1 MKNLTNALQKG
12 NLTAKER
19 VILLV
24 HNAVKEE
31 REGKGILA
39 EAEKHALSDGWQPT
53 NNEQVREYNRYMKA
67 WRTVGFAELDAQTTF
82 LETQSFYNQEKQAT
96 SHLLLYPFFRN
107 AKEWFERLDTILP
120 VNVKRALEI
129 IEKQKQVKL
138 ESGMDFDYAVYQLAY
153 ELTDKQTQEDLKTLY
168 EEVAY
173 DHQYLDQEEALY
185 NLLNGKDSLTTA
197 DKEKLATMIVRAGYN
212 SFAKKWQFWHYYASI
227 PLKEIGKRW
236 LDKRGIKPTEPTG
249 EREKTTL
256 DRARKR
262 VEEVRGEQITP
273 EEALKEYT
281 AENLE
286 TTITEYAT
294 AHNTTVDD
302 ELKAV
307 VLEWIDEGLL
317 TDYEPI
323 YKSTSTQTHN
333 GKTKQPHNE
342 VFTKWLEA
350 KTKAKA
356 TLEGLVKEGKLAR
369 EGDTITGESLYTFT
383 GDYDFIKK
391 HKEYID
397 RYDANLGI
405 VYEDDDPEH
414 KGRHIDRE
422 LLICDTDE
430 AGKVRPLSMFDMA
443 KSNLEGY
450 FDVMGLVTET
460 EEKGER
466 VISFKE
472 DVFNEIV
479 RNTTELLRNN
489 YAILLAFKAI
499 FDRAT
504 KTYRIDLS
512 YKINRWIGEAE
523 GFIDSHN
530 QALQTA
536 TERRFYE
543 IQSKKKVRIKED
555 WYIDKEKIQAQ
566 PSHERVKGY
575 FKEFEDTL
583 GSDF

>member
-12 NLTAKER
+12 NLTPKER

-31 REGKGILA
+31 REGKGILT
-39 EAEKHALSDGWQPT
+39 EADKHAVSDGWQPT

-107 AKEWFERLDTILP
+107 AKQWFERLDTILP
-120 VNVKRALEI
+120 VDVKTALEI

-138 ESGMDFDYAVYQLAY
+138 KDGIDFDYAVYQLAQ
-153 ELTDKQTQEDLKTLY
+153 ELADKQTQEDLKTLY
-168 EEVAY
+168 QEVAY
-173 DHQYLDQEEALY
+173 EHSYLDQEEALY
-185 NLLNGKDSLTTA
+185 SLLNGKETLTKA
-197 DKEKLATMIVRAGYN
+197 DKEKLAEWIVKAGYN
-212 SFAKKWQFWHYYASI
+212 SFAKEWQLWHYYASI

-236 LDKRGIKPTEPTG
+236 IDKRGITLQEPTD
-249 EREKTTL
+249 EREKNAL
-256 DRARKR
+256 ERARKR
-262 VEEVRGEQITP
+262 VEEVREEKISLQ
-273 EEALKEYT
+273 EALREYT
-281 AENLE
+281 AENLTNHLE
-286 TTITEYAT
+286 DYAK
-294 AHNTTVDD
+294 AHNTTVES
-302 ELKAV
+302 ELKAIV
-307 VLEWIDEGLL
+307 MEWIDEGLL

-333 GKTKQPHNE
+333 GDTKQPHNE
-342 VFTKWLEA
+342 IFKKWLEA
-350 KTKAKA
+350 KAEAKE
-356 TLEGLVKEGKLAR
+356 TLEGLVKEGKLKQD
-369 EGDTITGESLYTFT
+369 GDRLTGESLYSFT
-383 GDYDFIKK
+383 GDYAFIK
-391 HKEYID
+391 HFKERVD
-397 RYDANLGI
+397 NYDANLGI
-405 VYEDDDPEH
+405 VYADDDPEH
-414 KGRHIDRE
+414 KGRHLDRE
-422 LLICDTDE
+422 LLICDLTDK
-430 AGKVRPLSMFDMA
+430 GKVSPISMFDMA
-443 KSNLEGY
+443 KGHLQGY

-460 EEKGER
+460 EENGER
-466 VISFKE
+466 VITFKE

-479 RNTTELLRNN
+479 RNTTKLLRDN

-499 FDRAT
+499 FDRVT

-512 YKINRWIGEAE
+512 YKINRWIGEVE
-523 GFIDSHN
+523 GFIDNHN

-536 TERRFYE
+536 TERNFYE
-543 IQSKKKVRIKED
+543 IRERKKVRIKED

-566 PSHERVKGY
+566 PTHERVKGY